1 MGSRSGAGAGY
12 LEKAAAKKEE
22 ARLKEEAAEK
32 VKAEFEAAASSAL
45 AEAVAAGKRLTVAMK
60 AGPAAA
66 DTVAGLKREL
76 MLKKTASEIAANRA
90 RPVAEQR
97 SSNADVLV
105 NISGKLKQELVHCLR
120 SSSEPKPYCPC
131 VLHLTVTQTLTGKQS
146 VNWLAQFNNKAAHA
160 IKEAYVRNI
169 AIQLLTNPSSVVVPS
184 AEDALES
191 TLKFISGAH
200 GEDVFGAIR
209 AAKSDDE
216 AAELLRVFA
225 KSRYQVKGTSSSKA
239 AAAASEAKFVFPT
252 MADLEIGLEPG
263 EKDRL
268 LEGPSGRKVGSH
280 RIPRGDGAGAGGER
294 GGPGGAAQLDGGRR
308 GSRLGHAPAGGAGH
322 AGGGADGPS
331 VSGSRGAAQPSAAAG
346 GEGIT
351 APHQESAAA
360 AAAHAAPG
368 EGGGGGNQGAG
379 SLPSEGPFGGRGGLE
394 AGEDE
399 DGSLTSSGGGT
410 LVERGRGAPPGP
422 SAAEAAA
429 AAARTCPFPVRQ
441 GSAALPTQP
450 LPPPPL
456 PRARP
461 HGMGTAGATASG
473 LLPAS
478 IRPRRRRLRDGSDG
492 EEGEE
497 GGGGGQGGGGCLV
510 AGLEGAGDDGGG
522 QEAGED
528 EDGTLTA
535 SGGGTLVE
543 RGRGAPPGP
552 SAAAAAAAATEVGD
566 KRGSAFL
573 DGSQSPPGAQKKKAL
588 HPPLAAG
595 SLPWQISTVRRL
607 HSFVHAPTGTRVGI
621 RLPEHGSVE
630 GVMFATARA
639 AVAAGAL
646 AEVDQP
652 GPADASKPVCIFQR
666 RLHFVKPGYREN
678 AITVLGAVHAPAPGA
693 SVNGTDAAM
702 AEAGL
707 ALPPGAT
714 GGRPAALLSGP
725 PLPPAA
731 AGLVPAADAATLPNS
746 LTLLPTAGGAAVL
759 GGPTSGPAA
768 GRLAA
773 SAAAASVA
781 SVALAAARPNGST
794 PVPAEGED
802 VATVSAPRTREEEEE
817 DAWGRSLSSVLVPR
831 IRKALANFTEFEKR
845 HGLKFEQVGLKKA
858 WVLVPAE
865 AVAEGAA
872 LWKALRF
879 ETEDAISKFSG
890 DKMRHASAALTTQ
903 LLAAEKMDFKARVAK
918 FPLL

>member
-422 SAAEAAA
+422 SAA
-429 AAARTCPFPVRQ
+429 
-441 GSAALPTQP
+441 
-450 LPPPPL
+450 
-456 PRARP
+456 
-461 HGMGTAGATASG
+461 
-473 LLPAS
+473 
-478 IRPRRRRLRDGSDG
+478 
-492 EEGEE
+492 
-497 GGGGGQGGGGCLV
+497 
-510 AGLEGAGDDGGG
+510 
-522 QEAGED
+522 
-528 EDGTLTA
+528 
-535 SGGGTLVE
+535 
-543 RGRGAPPGP
+543 
-552 SAAAAAAAATEVGD
+552 AAAAAATEVGD

>member
-422 SAAEAAA
+422 SAA
-429 AAARTCPFPVRQ
+429 
-441 GSAALPTQP
+441 
-450 LPPPPL
+450 
-456 PRARP
+456 
-461 HGMGTAGATASG
+461 
-473 LLPAS
+473 
-478 IRPRRRRLRDGSDG
+478 
-492 EEGEE
+492 
-497 GGGGGQGGGGCLV
+497 
-510 AGLEGAGDDGGG
+510 
-522 QEAGED
+522 
-528 EDGTLTA
+528 
-535 SGGGTLVE
+535 
-543 RGRGAPPGP
+543 
-552 SAAAAAAAATEVGD
+552 AAAAAATEVGD

-666 RLHFVKPGYREN
+666 RLHFVKPGYRDN
-678 AITVLGAVHAPAPGA
+678 AITVLGAVRAPAPGA